1 MVYEEI
7 EVRGFMRKFYTF
19 LLFAL
24 LAGCAANNQTI
35 TIKSIQSYDQVN
47 FENITDPATVVLF
60 DVDETLIQPEDTYL
74 INEHSERGLKFRQSL
89 IQKHPE
95 ISKMHD
101 IGGIILDQA
110 ARPLIEKEV
119 INKVSTLKKNN
130 INVFAITAMNT
141 GEYSNIGR
149 MERWRYEHLKKLGF
163 EGTYQND
170 DFYLQGF
177 KRKPV
182 FYKSI
187 IATDLEDKGEVLM
200 AVLDKINLRPQKIIM
215 FDDTLEFLYSVE
227 KECKKRGVIFF
238 GYHYNGAKKKNW
250 DENLISYQAEYLIKH
265 KKWLSDA
272 EVKEKMRKKAL

>member
-1 MVYEEI
+1 
-7 EVRGFMRKFYTF
+7 MRKIYTF

-24 LAGCAANNQTI
+24 LTGCTANNQTN
-35 TIKSIQSYDQVN
+35 TIKSIQSYDQVD

-74 INEHSERGLKFRQSL
+74 INEHSERGLRFRQSL
-89 IQKHPE
+89 IQKHPK
-95 ISKMHD
+95 IMKMHD

-119 INKVSTLKKNN
+119 INKIRTLKKNN

-163 EGTYQND
+163 EGTYQNY

-200 AVLDKINLRPQKIIM
+200 ATLDKINLRPQKIIM

-227 KECKKRGVIFF
+227 KECKKRGIIFF
-238 GYHYNGAKKKNW
+238 GYHYNGAKKKDW
-250 DENLISYQAEYLIKH
+250 DENVISFQAEYLIKH

-272 EVKEKMRKKAL
+272 EVKEKMRKNAL

>member
-7 EVRGFMRKFYTF
+7 EIGDFMRKFYTF

-119 INKVSTLKKNN
+119 INKISTLKKNN

-227 KECKKRGVIFF
+227 KECKKRGIIFF
-238 GYHYNGAKKKNW
+238 GYHYNRAKKKNW

>member
-1 MVYEEI
+1 
-7 EVRGFMRKFYTF
+7 MRNFYTF

-119 INKVSTLKKNN
+119 INKISTLKKNN

-200 AVLDKINLRPQKIIM
+200 AVLDKINLRPRKIIM

-227 KECKKRGVIFF
+227 KECKKRGIIFF

>member
-1 MVYEEI
+1 MA
-7 EVRGFMRKFYTF
+7 KFYTF

-24 LAGCAANNQTI
+24 LTGCTAHNQTN
-35 TIKSIQSYDQVN
+35 TIKSIQSYDQVD

-95 ISKMHD
+95 IMKMHD

-119 INKVSTLKKNN
+119 INKIRTLKKNN

-170 DFYLQGF
+170 DFYLPGF

-187 IATDLEDKGEVLM
+187 IATDLEDKGEVLI

-227 KECKKRGVIFF
+227 KECKKRGIIFF
-238 GYHYNGAKKKNW
+238 GYHYNGAKKKDW
-250 DENLISYQAEYLIKH
+250 DENLISFQAEYLIKH

-272 EVKEKMRKKAL
+272 EVKEKMRKKGNTPKNKGIKK